1 MLLKVVY
8 YCTLRISYFCVFNF
22 KMCTDSLCNPIE
34 LRKQGLKTKRKTSGR
49 LADVPPLSTS
59 NTTDNWP
66 AENDRAVLVSLCAEV
81 PLLDHTLM
89 RLGVLGITPNL
100 PLRSQDVLDIINR
113 VVGCTSYLVSAFQ
126 LKVNNIQPLS
136 SHLSSKQGAES
147 SYVGL
152 RR

>member
-1 MLLKVVY
+1 
-8 YCTLRISYFCVFNF
+8 
-22 KMCTDSLCNPIE
+22 MCTDSLCNPIE

-59 NTTDNWP
+59 KTTDNWP

-113 VVGCTSYLVSAFQ
+113 VVGCTSHLVSAFQ
-126 LKVNNIQPLS
+126 LKRQTVKIKQYSNYLF
-136 SHLSSKQGAES
+136 SHFSPFLKTRCGEQLCWTQK
-147 SYVGL
+147 VI
-152 RR
+152 

>member
-1 MLLKVVY
+1 MY
-8 YCTLRISYFCVFNF
+8 
-22 KMCTDSLCNPIE
+22 
-34 LRKQGLKTKRKTSGR
+34 
-49 LADVPPLSTS
+49 PLSTS

-126 LKVNNIQPLS
+126 LKV
-136 SHLSSKQGAES
+136 K
-147 SYVGL
+147 
-152 RR
+152 